1 MRKSR
6 KVAKSKKQK
15 LEHDD
20 IVCIEVKPNT
30 RSIKRKKPKQSKRKY
45 KKTAASSSS
54 RFDFPSNSNDAV
66 LVLLLTKI
74 IKDMKSIQ
82 EVQDAIGIYEE
93 EHGGEK
99 IQKLAMTSPRLQR
112 ILTDLST
119 EKEQKNIK
127 KNERKMQNR
136 ILSLAD
142 DNPENHNVVK
152 ADTSDGKSFF
162 LL

>member
-20 IVCIEVKPNT
+20 LVCIEVKPNT
-30 RSIKRKKPKQSKRKY
+30 RPIKRKKPKQSKRKY

-74 IKDMKSIQ
+74 IEDMKSIQ
-82 EVQDAIGIYEE
+82 EVQDAIGVYEE
-93 EHGGEK
+93 KHGGEK
-99 IQKLAMTSPRLQR
+99 IQKRALTSPKLQN
-112 ILTDLST
+112 ILTYLDTT
-119 EKEQKNIK
+119 EEQENIHKNTIK
-127 KNERKMQNR
+127 LRERMNK
-136 ILSLAD
+136 IAD
-142 DNPENHNVVK
+142 DSPEDHNVIK
-152 ADTSDGKSFF
+152 TNSNNDLF